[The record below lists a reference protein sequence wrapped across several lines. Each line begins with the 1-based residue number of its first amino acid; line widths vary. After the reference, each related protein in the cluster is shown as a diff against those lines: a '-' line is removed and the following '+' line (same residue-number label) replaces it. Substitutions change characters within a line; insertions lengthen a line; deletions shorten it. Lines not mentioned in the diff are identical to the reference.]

1 MESDRPPVTPAE
13 GPRADAGAAPPR
25 PTARTLWQDED
36 LVAARRGIDWLS
48 GQLAEAQALNKILEA
63 RLQAVAAST
72 SWRITRPLRG
82 LMLLLRGQLPLGRLT
97 ARLTAR
103 LRPAPDVA
111 EAPSAA
117 PLGPPPRPV
126 RFPRPGTLVALPPL
140 AAETPQP
147 LDVTVS
153 VVVPTYNAGPEFHWL
168 LRKLQSQ
175 QGLAEIEIVVVDS
188 GSTDGTAELAERSG
202 CKVVRIP
209 NSDFSHSYAR
219 NLGADDA
226 SGELLL
232 FTVQDAYPIGDWW
245 LHTLALAL
253 TRPASEDLRLA
264 AVSCAEF
271 PRRDSELFYNAAAET
286 HYRFLGCHDVDRVG
300 AFRGEDQI
308 ELRTQGQLSDVAC
321 LIGAET
327 FQAYRYEGR
336 FAEDL
341 VLGMRLIRDG
351 LRTGMLSSVR
361 VIHSHN
367 RPPAYYMKRSFV
379 DLIFLLEV
387 FPDFPLPPP
396 AAIGALVTAARAFDG
411 VLQDWRPEAGAPAAT
426 AVRDLA
432 EAARRA
438 PVRVL
443 FKAAAPDF
451 GFAPMGPW
459 LTQWLEVVDADYDL
473 ADLDQVREMF
483 IGRLHHIAAYVD
495 GVYDVLDDHLADELT
510 AAAQKSLATTIGAM
524 LAIFYL
530 AEVGQAAGARRA
542 ALDELRRT
550 MLAGV

>member
-1 MESDRPPVTPAE
+1 MESDRPPVKADPATPARE
-13 GPRADAGAAPPR
+13 PGADAPPPGR
-25 PTARTLWQDED
+25 AARTLWQDDD
-36 LVAARRGIDWLS
+36 LVAAQRGVEWLS
-48 GQLAEAQALNKILEA
+48 GQLAEAQARNRTLEA

-82 LMLLLRGQLPLGRLT
+82 LMLLLRGQLPLRRLA
-97 ARLTAR
+97 ARMRPGAAPPAEPI
-103 LRPAPDVA
+103 RPA
-111 EAPSAA
+111 
-117 PLGPPPRPV
+117 PRPV
-126 RFPRPGTLVALPPL
+126 RFPRPGTLAALPPL
-140 AAETPQP
+140 ATETPQP

-168 LRKLQSQ
+168 LRKLQGQ
-175 QGLAEIEIVVVDS
+175 QGLAGIEIVVVDS

-219 NLGADDA
+219 NLGADNA
-226 SGELLL
+226 GGQLLL

-253 TRPASEDLRLA
+253 TRPASEEVRLA

-271 PRRDSELFYNAAAET
+271 PRRDSEIFYNAAAEN

-300 AFRGEDQI
+300 AFRGEDQV

-336 FAEDL
+336 YAEDL
-341 VLGMRLIRDG
+341 VLGIRLIRDG

-367 RPPAYYMKRSFV
+367 RPPAYHLKRSFV

-396 AAIGALVTAARAFDG
+396 PAIGAVVTAARAFDG
-411 VLQDWRPEAGAPAAT
+411 LLRDWRPAAGAPAGA
-426 AVRDLA
+426 AVRSLA
-432 EAARRA
+432 EAARRG

-443 FKAAAPDF
+443 SKAAAPDL
-451 GFAPMGPW
+451 GFAPLGPW
-459 LTQWLEVVDADYDL
+459 LTHWLEQVDPDYDL
-473 ADLDQVREMF
+473 ADLEPVREMF
-483 IGRLHHIAAYVD
+483 VGRLRHMATYVD
-495 GVYDVLDDHLADELT
+495 GVYDVLDDHLAVDLT
-510 AAAQKSLATTIGAM
+510 AAAHKTLAATIGAM
-524 LAIFYL
+524 LAVFYL
-530 AEVGQAAGARRA
+530 AEAGSASGARRA
-542 ALDELRRT
+542 ALDELRRI
-550 MLAGV
+550 MLAGI